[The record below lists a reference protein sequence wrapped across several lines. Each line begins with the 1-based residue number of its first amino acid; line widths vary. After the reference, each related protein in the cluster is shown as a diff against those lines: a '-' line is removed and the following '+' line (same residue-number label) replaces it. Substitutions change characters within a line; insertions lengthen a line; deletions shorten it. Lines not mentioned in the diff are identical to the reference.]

1 MPDQPTRGPAPRG
14 SGSADGLM
22 PKDTRGAGG
31 GGPLAKGGGK
41 GKEFR
46 GGQSEAAYHGP
57 GQLGEDD
64 VDGKTNPNA
73 PSTES

>member
-1 MPDQPTRGPAPRG
+1 MPDKPIRGPAPHG

-31 GGPLAKGGGK
+31 GGPLAQASGK
-41 GKEFR
+41 AKEFR

-64 VDGKTNPNA
+64 VDGKANPNA
-73 PSTES
+73 PSTED